1 MRIHKSL
8 TRLAAMQTIYK
19 MVLCKVEP
27 LQENVS
33 KAANEIA
40 LLYAEKE
47 IFSES
52 DMIKFGLE
60 DLMPTQDFLIEFC
73 QKTLANQET
82 IDQYISNNL
91 TKGWTVEKLD
101 IIIATILR
109 IAICELCYYETPTK
123 VILDEYT
130 SLASDFYNTTRVGFV
145 NGILD
150 KIAKQVRS

>member
-19 MVLCKVEP
+19 MVLCKIEP

-33 KAANEIA
+33 DAANEIV

-52 DMIKFGLE
+52 DMLKFGLE
-60 DLMPTQDFLIEFC
+60 DLMPSQEFLLEFC
-73 QKTLANQET
+73 QKTFAHQET
-82 IDQYISNNL
+82 IDKYISDHLAQN
-91 TKGWTVEKLD
+91 WTIAKLD
-101 IIIATILR
+101 TIIVTILR

-130 SLASDFYNTTRVGFV
+130 SLASDFYDANRVGFV

-150 KIAKQVRS
+150 KISKQVRD